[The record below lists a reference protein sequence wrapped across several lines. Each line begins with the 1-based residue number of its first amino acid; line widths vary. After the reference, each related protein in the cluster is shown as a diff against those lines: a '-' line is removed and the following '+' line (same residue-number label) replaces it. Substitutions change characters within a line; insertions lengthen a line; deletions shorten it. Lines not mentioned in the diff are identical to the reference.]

1 MLDDIFPGD
10 SHSKINLEL
19 FTYSIAA
26 LPPPPPLSASVC
38 TLQESW
44 LRISFCFAD
53 EEKKKKER
61 EREKNSPA
69 WSTHLLEGKNTQ
81 SWPLEIGRRRAVPA
95 LIRGT
100 VNKTVRQRLL

>member
-26 LPPPPPLSASVC
+26 LPPPLPPPPLSARVC

-53 EEKKKKER
+53 EKKKK
-61 EREKNSPA
+61 EKNSPA